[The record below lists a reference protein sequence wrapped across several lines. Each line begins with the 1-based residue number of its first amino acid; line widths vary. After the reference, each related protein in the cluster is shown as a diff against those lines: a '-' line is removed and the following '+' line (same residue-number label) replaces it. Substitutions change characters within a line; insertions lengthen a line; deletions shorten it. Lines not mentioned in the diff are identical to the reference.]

1 MQSEESTK
9 PYLYYEQI
17 INGIVSIPKR
27 IQSFISDAILVKNE
41 QHRIELEKQKQALTT
56 RLSIEDEDD
65 KSGDKGLFK
74 LPLFGWF
81 SFGDKKDQSNDAG
94 KTLEQEVSSNDAGK
108 TLEQEVSSND
118 AGITLEQEVSSND
131 AGITLEQEVS
141 SDDAGKSL
149 EQEVSSDDAGKTL
162 EQEVSS
168 DDAGK
173 TLEQE
178 VSSDDTGKTLDQA
191 PPTILAVKD
200 VSPSHCNI
208 RKWNY

>member
-81 SFGDKKDQSNDAG
+81 SFGDKKDQSNDAV
-94 KTLEQEVSSNDAGK
+94 KTS
-108 TLEQEVSSND
+108 
-118 AGITLEQEVSSND
+118 
-131 AGITLEQEVS
+131 EQEVS
-141 SDDAGKSL
+141 SDDAGETLKQEISSDVAGETL
-149 EQEVSSDDAGKTL
+149 KQEISSDVAGETLKQEVSSDDAGKTL

-173 TLEQE
+173 SLDEE
-178 VSSDDTGKTLDQA
+178 VSSDDAGKTLKQA

-208 RKWNY
+208 RKWNF